1 MHSDQPTDHAVSAA
15 GEDLLA
21 VLESAA
27 RLQRLVPDAVLVGG
41 SAAAA
46 YAGHRDSH
54 DHDHVLADLRERYD
68 ALLEALESEDGW
80 VTNGLV
86 PGEIILGRLGDIETG
101 VRQLIRKV
109 PLETATITLP
119 SGRTLVV
126 PPSTKRSGSRR
137 S

>member
-46 YAGHRDSH
+46 YAGHRD
-54 DHDHVLADLRERYD
+54 
-68 ALLEALESEDGW
+68 
-80 VTNGLV
+80 
-86 PGEIILGRLGDIETG
+86 P
-101 VRQLIRKV
+101 
-109 PLETATITLP
+109 TITIMSWP
-119 SGRTLVV
+119 T
-126 PPSTKRSGSRR
+126 
-137 S
+137 